1 MIFGDLKLSG
11 ADYGSIVVVVLLIF
25 IGLGAIY
32 SASYHVESP
41 ALKTNFA
48 KQILWFFISFIFMVL
63 TVIVPLKNYRD
74 IAYIVYV
81 VSVVLLVGPLFLGKI
96 ADVNRWIELGPFK
109 FQPSEFAKIGVLL
122 ALARYLANERR
133 DLMNLKEIAVAFS
146 LVLLPFVL
154 VVKQPDLGTALVFIS
169 LILPVLY
176 WAGLPTFYLFAIVA
190 PFVVMLAAFNFYT
203 FFSAMIIIGS
213 ILLYFRKGF
222 NVFIILMI
230 LNISVGIVTPYLWGK
245 LHNYQQHRILTFL
258 GLELDPDGAG
268 YQVIQ
273 SKVAIGSGGILGKGF
288 LHGTQTQLR
297 FLPAQHTDFV
307 FSVIGEEFGFIG
319 VLFILF
325 LFLLVLR
332 RGIYVASVA
341 RDKFASLLCI
351 GAVTI
356 IAFHVFITIGMTV
369 GIMPVTG
376 IPLPFISYGGSS
388 LVTSMILIG
397 FIISTSIRRYKY

>member
-11 ADYGSIVVVVLLIF
+11 ADYGTIIVVVLLIL
-25 IGLGAIY
+25 IGLSAIY

-48 KQILWFFISFIFMVL
+48 KQILWFLVSFIFMAI
-63 TVIVPLKNYRD
+63 TIIIPLKNFRD
-74 IAYIVYV
+74 IAYVVYV
-81 VSVVLLVGPLFLGKI
+81 LSILLLIMPLFLGKI
-96 ADVNRWIELGPFK
+96 AEVNRWIALGPFN
-109 FQPSEFAKIGVLL
+109 FQPSEFAKTGILM

-133 DLMNLKEIAVAFS
+133 NLTNLKEIAFAFG
-146 LVLLPFVL
+146 LVLLPFML

-169 LILPVLY
+169 LILPVIY
-176 WAGLPTFYLFAIVA
+176 WAGLPTFYLFAFIA
-190 PFVVMLAAFNFYT
+190 PFIVMLAAFNFYT
-203 FFSAMIIIGS
+203 FFLVMIVVGS
-213 ILLYFRKGF
+213 LLLYFRKGF
-222 NVFIILMI
+222 KVFLVLMF
-230 LNISVGIVTPYLWGK
+230 LNISVGIITPYMWGK
-245 LHNYQQHRILTFL
+245 LHDYQQHRILTFL
-258 GLELDPDGAG
+258 GLELDPHGAG

-273 SKVAIGSGGILGKGF
+273 SKVAIGSGGFLGKGF
-288 LHGTQTQLR
+288 LEGTQTQLR

-325 LFLLVLR
+325 LFLLILR
-332 RGIYVASVA
+332 RGIYIASVA
-341 RDKFASLLCI
+341 RNKFASLLCV

-356 IAFHVFITIGMTV
+356 ITFHVFVTIGMTV

-388 LVTSMILIG
+388 LITSMILIG
-397 FIISTSIRRYKY
+397 FIINTSIRRYKY